1 MRILAFHPGIHDAAA
16 AAYDDYDC
24 VAAVQEE
31 RLTREKGSGGGVPYL
46 AIDEVLR
53 IANWARN
60 EVDAIATT
68 RSIFPVSYFRGGL
81 IKEIDYAVR
90 RWLGKDVSQRELTL
104 LCQRR
109 RTADSQSLFRVAQFL
124 AENAFRPGIPMH
136 FANHHEAHG
145 LAALFHTEWDDAL
158 VCP

>member
-16 AAYDDYDC
+16 AAYDDYHC

-53 IANWARN
+53 IANWACS

-68 RSIFPVSYFRGGL
+68 RSIFPVSYFRCGL
-81 IKEIDYAVR
+81 NKEIDYAVR
-90 RWLGKDVSQRELTL
+90 RWLGKDVSQRELIAKPTSEGTYAAS
-104 LCQRR
+104 RR
-109 RTADSQSLFRVAQFL
+109 SGSSVHSFGRYSARSM
-124 AENAFRPGIPMH
+124 NA
-136 FANHHEAHG
+136 
-145 LAALFHTEWDDAL
+145 
-158 VCP
+158 